1 MPTPKIDQGK
11 CTNCGTCV
19 NVCPVSVF
27 AKASEKVEVKKPE
40 DCLGCRACEVSCPV
54 KAIVVE
60 G

>member
-1 MPTPKIDQGK
+1 MPTPKIDYEK
-11 CTNCGTCV
+11 CTACGTCI
-19 NVCPVSVF
+19 NVCPVTVF
-27 AKASEKVEVKKPE
+27 TKEGEKVVVSKPE